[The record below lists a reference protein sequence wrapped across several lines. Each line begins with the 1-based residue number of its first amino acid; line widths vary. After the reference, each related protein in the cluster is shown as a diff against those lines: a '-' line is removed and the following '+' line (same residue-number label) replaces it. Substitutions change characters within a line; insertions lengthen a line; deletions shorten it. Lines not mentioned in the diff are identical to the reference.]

1 MISRSCA
8 RGRTTTNPG
17 PLAQGRPGSGGVKMG
32 NVSLFKSEACVA
44 RCQSEPNRTSLEQET
59 RQFLASGRRFGEPAL
74 IQIRSAETQTNPIE
88 WERAKLPRK
97 QEKGCHHTPFEP
109 F

>member
-32 NVSLFKSEACVA
+32 SVRGRAEAMRSILLAIKANIQLVLIASLFLHHNQEFGMMAVHTGGQVRDQTEISMKAGLIEYAC
-44 RCQSEPNRTSLEQET
+44 RGTSI
-59 RQFLASGRRFGEPAL
+59 SSRRY
-74 IQIRSAETQTNPIE
+74 
-88 WERAKLPRK
+88 
-97 QEKGCHHTPFEP
+97 
-109 F
+109 